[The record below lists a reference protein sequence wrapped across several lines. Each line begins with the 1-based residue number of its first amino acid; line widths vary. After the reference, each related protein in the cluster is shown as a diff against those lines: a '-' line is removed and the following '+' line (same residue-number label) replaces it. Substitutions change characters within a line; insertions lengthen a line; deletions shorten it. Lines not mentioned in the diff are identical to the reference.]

1 MTTSLYILRHP
12 NKDYQISS
20 LVKYNFMLFE
30 NKNIQKNFLVN
41 NINIITLNNPLL
53 SRFLK
58 KNGRF
63 AFKRFCEFINNRD
76 DNIILFTIGPYT
88 WKPIL
93 KYIKKKNN
101 IKIIAWQDDPHIL
114 ASELINGCKKKY
126 INLSFLIQK
135 IMILIY

>member
-63 AFKRFCEFINNRD
+63 AFNRFCKFINNRD

-93 KYIKKKNN
+93 KYIKKK
-101 IKIIAWQDDPHIL
+101 IIL
-114 ASELINGCKKKY
+114 K
-126 INLSFLIQK
+126 
-135 IMILIY
+135 